1 MNSKSNHIILIN
13 FDFPP
18 NYGIGGRRWGKFAKE
33 LATLKIHVHVIKAE
47 KKDNRNSHWTKDVD
61 SEFIH
66 VYELKRK
73 AELDRW
79 RVGIG
84 ILDKITYKIAL
95 AFNKWLDKGTPFD
108 LAIGCQSQINQY
120 LDKITSQFPIEW
132 IIATGAPF
140 NLTYFAAEYVKH
152 SQKLKLW
159 VDLRD
164 PWLDAQNY
172 GMLGLSEKRKKAEEA
187 KALSVIT
194 NSSVVSCPTID
205 ALQIFKTITS
215 QNIDHKLFELRHFYD
230 PSDYVKTSLERP
242 KNKIKIVYGGDIY
255 IDSEKHIHKLVS
267 DLKSLQQTHPLVYQM
282 LDFRFFSDT
291 IFKVK
296 NLFENLEVIR
306 LEKSIGNRIFE
317 EISSCDWCMILLS
330 DFNKNFFT
338 TKYFEYQPYNK
349 PYLYLGPNG
358 MVFNE
363 ISKEGIGMDWSQF
376 YKNLTTND
384 PLELKSFVPKQ
395 ASRKG
400 SIQERTKDLLERMG
414 YASNSNL

>member
-1 MNSKSNHIILIN
+1 MNSKSNHIVLIN

-33 LATLKIHVHVIKAE
+33 LAALKIHVHVIKAE
-47 KKDNRNSHWTKDVD
+47 KKDNRNSHWTKDVE

-66 VYELKRK
+66 IYELKRK

-79 RVGIG
+79 SVGIG
-84 ILDKITYKIAL
+84 LLDKITYKTAL

-108 LAIGCQSQINQY
+108 LAIGCQPQVNQY
-120 LDKITSQFPIEW
+120 LDSITKKFPVEW

-140 NLTYFAAEYVKH
+140 NLTYFAAEYVKQ
-152 SQKLKLW
+152 SPNLKLW

-172 GMLGLSEKRKKAEEA
+172 GMLGLSQKRKSVEES

-194 NSSVVSCPTID
+194 NSTVVSCPTID
-205 ALQIFKTITS
+205 ALQIFKKITN

-230 PSDYVKTSLERP
+230 PSDFVKRSLEIP

-255 IDSEKHIHKLVS
+255 IDSEKHIAKLVS
-267 DLKSLQQTHPLVYQM
+267 DLKNLQESHPHIYQM
-282 LDFRFFSDT
+282 LDIWFFSDT
-291 IFKVK
+291 IFKIK
-296 NLFENLEVIR
+296 NLFENLSVIH

-330 DFNKNFFT
+330 EFNKNFFT

-349 PYLYLGPNG
+349 PYLYLGPDG
-358 MVFNE
+358 MVLNE
-363 ISKEGIGMDWSQF
+363 ISKDNIGLEWSEF
-376 YKNLTTND
+376 YKNLTTQD
-384 PLELKSFVPKQ
+384 PLQLKKFEPKQ

-400 SIQERTKDLLERMG
+400 SIQERTKELLEKMKYYG
-414 YASNSNL
+414 